1 MLLLQRGG
9 VERCV
14 QQPWVV
20 DGRVSVAKNEATAVT
35 SLLRFR
41 PRAGGPEYSKFKR
54 IFSSSTPLQF
64 FYVESES
71 CGTEDAQTVC
81 QDGEWGSSV
90 DRRCI
95 EPIFCQRES
104 VVCSSGLPIVA
115 CRKSPASSYTA

>member
-41 PRAGGPEYSKFKR
+41 PRAGGPEYSIQNSKESFR
-54 IFSSSTPLQF
+54 PL
-64 FYVESES
+64 
-71 CGTEDAQTVC
+71 
-81 QDGEWGSSV
+81 
-90 DRRCI
+90 
-95 EPIFCQRES
+95 
-104 VVCSSGLPIVA
+104 L
-115 CRKSPASSYTA
+115 